1 MFDKDKINSADPER
15 IGVAAMA
22 ILSGI
27 QVKFTPE
34 EQGLAIGLALS
45 ALVAKHKVYGGDVL
59 TAVDHILN
67 HHGDH
72 PEIRAVVAY
81 AEGEL

>member
-1 MFDKDKINSADPER
+1 MFDKDKINMADPSR
-15 IGVAAMA
+15 IGPAAMA
-22 ILSGI
+22 ILTSI
-27 QVKFTPE
+27 QVNYTPE

-45 ALVAKHKVYGGDVL
+45 AIVNKYNAYGGDVL

-81 AEGEL
+81 TEGEL